1 MSAPSGDILVLKHL
15 LKTVH
20 ILNGSN
26 GLNMADLCDRK
37 VEEDK
42 IDSML
47 WSKLFKILIGDENM
61 EAFMEDATLK
71 VSIFLQIHGDGST
84 AG

>member
-1 MSAPSGDILVLKHL
+1 
-15 LKTVH
+15 
-20 ILNGSN
+20 
-26 GLNMADLCDRK
+26 MADLCDRK

-71 VSIFLQIHGDGST
+71 VSIFLQIYGDGST
-84 AG
+84 AS